1 MKKILSVLL
10 LLTVFSIAGYS
21 AGVGSKHR
29 VADTATLGYFFADST
44 HIGRKGHNKVTLSE
58 YSLPDS
64 GYVVVKFYARSTKG
78 KWHLKQKF
86 EFSKMDAIDCDPKM
100 SDFNH
105 DGLEDLT
112 YISMFAVRGA
122 NEVRRLF
129 IYDKD
134 RDRLVYMRN
143 SEQYPNMLYN
153 KQLNCIDAWL
163 VYGGCSTVFLRIR
176 GNRLVEFA
184 CVDVTEEEGLSVY
197 TIDQRGR
204 RKQIRHQANIHGVGF
219 ARFKNY
225 RPLVEYVLP

>member
-105 DGLEDLT
+105 DGLGDLT

-134 RDRLVYMRN
+134 RDR
-143 SEQYPNMLYN
+143 
-153 KQLNCIDAWL
+153 L